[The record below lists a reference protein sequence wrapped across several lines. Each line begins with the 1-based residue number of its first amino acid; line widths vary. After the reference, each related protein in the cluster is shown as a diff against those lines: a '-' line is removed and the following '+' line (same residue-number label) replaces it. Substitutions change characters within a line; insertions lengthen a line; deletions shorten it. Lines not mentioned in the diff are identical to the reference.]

1 MAKICVKF
9 SLNMQ
14 CGEDKKSPPRGEEDS
29 RDALRRSPWRAE
41 NLRRWG
47 PRTRLT
53 HNLAALTHNLAAL
66 THNLAAL
73 THNLAQKTAQR
84 RQRACEMSPL
94 PFEAILCVKIDFGQR
109 YASPN
114 FD

>member
-53 HNLAALTHNLAAL
+53 HNLAALTHNLA
-66 THNLAAL
+66 
-73 THNLAQKTAQR
+73 QKTAQR
-84 RQRACEMSPL
+84 RQKACEMFPL
-94 PFEAILCVKIDFGQR
+94 PFEAILCVTIHFGQR
-109 YASPN
+109 YGSQHC
-114 FD
+114 D